1 MKIDITCKNAVN
13 YISRK
18 EEGKLSFWK
27 RVQLW
32 RHLMVCNLCR
42 RFANQ
47 NSDIGRMFNSEPDR
61 RLTDEEKKVIT
72 NSVLGKHES
81 EN

>member
-1 MKIDITCKNAVN
+1 MNIDITCKNAVD

-32 RHLMVCNLCR
+32 RHLMVCSLCR
-42 RFANQ
+42 RFAKQ
-47 NSDIGRMFNSEPDR
+47 NSDIGRMFNSVPDR
-61 RLTDEEKKVIT
+61 RLTEEEKKVIAD
-72 NSVLGKHES
+72 SVLGNQKHE
-81 EN
+81 N